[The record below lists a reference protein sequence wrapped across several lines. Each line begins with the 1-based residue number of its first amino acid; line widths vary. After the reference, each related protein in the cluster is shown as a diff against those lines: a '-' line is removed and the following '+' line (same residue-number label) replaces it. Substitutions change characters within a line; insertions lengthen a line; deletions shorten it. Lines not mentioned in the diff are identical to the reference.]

1 MFEVFDFDGVI
12 TRTAIVP
19 GYTDSNGD
27 WIPEST
33 SSSTI
38 KGHVT
43 DLTLQDLQYIDAGLI
58 EKGTRKLATADTLE
72 VGDRITIDSVEYE
85 VTQKIHTANLIE
97 KYTGKSRSTYLIS
110 LIK

>member
-27 WIPEST
+27 WIPEQT
-33 SSSTI
+33 SVTTLT
-38 KGHVT
+38 GHVT

-58 EKGTRKLATADTLE
+58 EKGTRKLATADALE

-85 VTQKIHTANLIE
+85 VTQKIHTNNLLA
-97 KYTGKSRSTYLIS
+97 KYVGEARSTFLVTKI
-110 LIK
+110 